1 MRSVEEVLEDH
12 LRRQLAYDL
21 DGDVAANYAE
31 DCIVVTSEGVFLG
44 RAGAREAEE
53 LFHRRLPGAR
63 YTVLAKHYRGELAL
77 LEWMAERDGILLTE
91 GLDTFLIRDGVIR
104 VMTTSFGADEDE

>member
-31 DCIVVTSEGVFLG
+31 DCIVVTSEGVFL
-44 RAGAREAEE
+44 
-53 LFHRRLPGAR
+53 AR